1 MAGPLGPASVGW
13 SLLGP
18 PPDGPLGDWDEP
30 AGDEP
35 AGDAPLPDPGEPL
48 AGPVEVPVPMGL
60 CCGAPLGV
68 ELGVVP
74 PQAERM
80 EAAQHAK
87 AANVIRIAIMV
98 RATAGQRSSGY
109 STGMTRRT
117 VPAEMSVTYNSP
129 PSSWPNEL
137 TETAAS
143 STTTG
148 SAPPAMAACASRAQ
162 KRPEQ

>member
-1 MAGPLGPASVGW
+1 MAGPLGPASVGR
-13 SLLGP
+13 SVLGP
-18 PPDGPLGDWDEP
+18 PPDGPLGGW
-30 AGDEP
+30 DEP

-48 AGPVEVPVPMGL
+48 AGPVGVLVPTGL
-60 CCGAPLGV
+60 CCGEPLGV

-129 PSSWPNEL
+129 SSSWPNEL

-148 SAPPAMAACASRAQ
+148 SATLAMAACASRAQ